1 MTSGSPSDHLDYLAF
16 SQIKELRVSVWQLDE
31 SDREAASFPCQPS
44 QGGDRVRIWPI
55 SPQMSPPHPEI

>member
-1 MTSGSPSDHLDYLAF
+1 MTSGSPSDHLDCLAF

-31 SDREAASFPCQPS
+31 SDWEAAFSHQPA
-44 QGGDRVRIWPI
+44 QGRDGVGVWPI